1 MRVAAVIRPEG
12 AAPKGQESLAQGL
25 PWVSRN
31 KRLALNG
38 PGKRNVPAL
47 LTGEVN
53 ETHLTEEAK
62 RGRFAYLPVGPFSI
76 SNPEDRVLFME
87 RTFMCLVRANRWGG
101 ITQGK
106 PWAMLSWPL
115 RATDWRR
122 PNSLL
127 S

>member
-12 AAPKGQESLAQGL
+12 PAQKPKGQESLTQGL

-31 KRLALNG
+31 KRFALNG

-53 ETHLTEEAK
+53 ETRLTEEAK
-62 RGRFAYLPVGPFSI
+62 QRRFAYLPVGPF
-76 SNPEDRVLFME
+76 
-87 RTFMCLVRANRWGG
+87 RANRWGG

-115 RATDWRR
+115 RGTDWSR
-122 PNSLL
+122 PNSFGSYDRLRR
-127 S
+127 

>member
-12 AAPKGQESLAQGL
+12 PAPEPKGQESLAQGL

-53 ETHLTEEAK
+53 ETRLTEEAK
-62 RGRFAYLPVGPFSI
+62 RGRFAYLPVGPF
-76 SNPEDRVLFME
+76 
-87 RTFMCLVRANRWGG
+87 RANRWGG

-106 PWAMLSWPL
+106 RWAMLSWPL
-115 RATDWRR
+115 RA
-122 PNSLL
+122 L
-127 S
+127 